1 MNQIRAICLKTL
13 PPELPMV
20 TVKCGDSAIR
30 LGCNIE
36 PIFSWY
42 VKNLSADI
50 TDDSPDAEV
59 YYVTQSM
66 FPRSLK
72 REDDFAVDFIHN
84 RLLFA
89 GKEHYGKMKSLVS
102 SMASSCRASQYRQ
115 GIHACAFSMNNR
127 GKLLLGDAC
136 AGKSFVFLN
145 LLQYCDFVLTDD
157 WCDII
162 LENDNVMSALSLE
175 KNMSV
180 NCNDVSNLVNLKLL
194 PKSTLRLPAIP
205 HGFRDKIVFPLDKL
219 GTPVRDRVT
228 IQDIYFLVTDDGLRL
243 SSKPS
248 SKALNQAF
256 TRISKHIPFCCL
268 SDNKYPFDKV
278 RSVRQKDKIH
288 SISQDRQQFFQSL
301 AQNIR
306 SGSVNFYAISYL
318 KNAEALKSA
327 VDIIRRS

>member
-1 MNQIRAICLKTL
+1 MNQIRAIYLKTL

-20 TVKCGDSAIR
+20 TVNCGDCAIR

-50 TDDSPDAEV
+50 TDSAPDADV
-59 YYVTQSM
+59 FYVTPSL
-66 FPRSLK
+66 FPRTLIH
-72 REDDFAVDFIHN
+72 EDDFAVDFTHN
-84 RLLFA
+84 RLLYA

-102 SMASSCRASQYRQ
+102 AMASSCRASRFRQ

-127 GKLLLGDAC
+127 GKLLIGDAC

-145 LLQYCDFVLTDD
+145 LLKYCDFVLTDD
-157 WCDII
+157 WCDIT
-162 LENDNVMSALSLE
+162 LESDRSLSALCLE

-194 PKSTLRLPAIP
+194 PRFVLKLPAIP

-219 GTPVRDRVT
+219 GTPVRDRVA
-228 IQDIYFLVTDDGLRL
+228 IQDIYFLVTNDELRL
-243 SSKPS
+243 SSKPGS
-248 SKALNQAF
+248 AALNQAF
-256 TRISKHIPFCCL
+256 THISRHIPFCCL
-268 SDNKYPFDKV
+268 SDNNYPFEKV
-278 RSVRQKDKIH
+278 RSVRQKNMIQ
-288 SISQDRQQFFQSL
+288 SISQERQMFFQSL
-301 AQNIR
+301 ARSIR
-306 SGSVNFYAISYL
+306 SGAVNFHAISYQ
-318 KNAEALKSA
+318 KNAEALKTA

>member
-13 PPELPMV
+13 PSDLPMV

-36 PIFSWY
+36 PIFDWY
-42 VKNLSADI
+42 VKNLSSDI
-50 TDDSPDAEV
+50 TDSAPDAEV
-59 YYVTQSM
+59 YYVTQSL

-72 REDDFAVDFIHN
+72 REDDFTVDFIHN

-102 SMASSCRASQYRQ
+102 AMASSCRASQFRQ
-115 GIHACAFSMNNR
+115 GIHACAFSMSNR

-145 LLQYCDFVLTDD
+145 LLKYCDFVLTDD
-157 WCDII
+157 WCDIT
-162 LENDNVMSALSLE
+162 LESDGSLSALCLE

-194 PKSTLRLPAIP
+194 PRSVLKLPAIP

-219 GTPVRDRVT
+219 GTSVRDRVT
-228 IQDIYFLVTDDGLRL
+228 IKDIYFLVTNDELRL
-243 SSKPS
+243 SSKPRS
-248 SKALNQAF
+248 AALNQAF

-306 SGSVNFYAISYL
+306 SGAVNFYAISYQ